1 MSLRVKNIV
10 YTLTLLLAMLAVWYY
25 RKNQTPAFF
34 QVTGETMAT
43 TYHVSYFDS
52 ENRDFKKSIDSLLF
66 LVNQSINNYDPASEV
81 SLFNR
86 STDGIAPTLP
96 YFLPPLTIGQKVFV
110 QSKGAF
116 DMTVMP
122 LVNAWGFGPEKQIN
136 PDSTFIDSLK
146 VFVGFEKIT
155 LSDNRISKSDSR
167 TQLDFG
173 GIGQGYGADVIA
185 DFLRAKGITD
195 MLVELGG
202 EGVATGS
209 NLKTKKPWQIGILDP
224 NSTRDTQFFK
234 AYASLVNKA
243 FTTSGSY
250 FNYREVDGKKYSHTI
265 DPKTGYPANRA
276 LLSATV
282 FATDCTTADAW
293 GTAFMSMG
301 HERAIEI
308 VKEHPELDILLFF
321 SAEDGSIQYFVTDN
335 IKPFIAINP

>member
-1 MSLRVKNIV
+1 
-10 YTLTLLLAMLAVWYY
+10 
-25 RKNQTPAFF
+25 
-34 QVTGETMAT
+34 MAT

-52 ENRDFKKSIDSLLF
+52 ENRNFKKSIDSLLV
-66 LVNQSINNYDPASEV
+66 LVNQSINNYDTTSEV

-86 STDGIAPTLP
+86 STDGITPTLP
-96 YFLPPLTIGQKVFV
+96 YFLPALTIAQKVFV
-110 QSKGAF
+110 QSNGAF

-122 LVNAWGFGPEKQIN
+122 LVNAWGFGPAKQLK

-155 LSDNRISKSDSR
+155 LSDSRVSKSDPR

-202 EGVATGS
+202 EGVAAGS

-224 NSTRDTQFFK
+224 NSTRDKQFFK
-234 AYASLVNKA
+234 AYASLANKA

-265 DPKTGYPANRA
+265 DPKTGYPANRP

-293 GTAFMSMG
+293 ATAFMSMG
-301 HERAIEI
+301 HERTIEV
-308 VKEHPELDILLFF
+308 VKDHPELEVLLLF
-321 SAEDGSIQYFVTDN
+321 SANDGSIQSFVTDG
-335 IKPFIAINP
+335 IKPFITINP